1 MFTVK
6 KEEPTITKT
15 FRFPKSLLDKLNRVA
30 EANGVSANN
39 LLKQMAEYVLTEM
52 DKAGTK
58 KGRLVK

>member
-15 FRFPKSLLDKLNRVA
+15 FRFPKSLLNKLDRVA
-30 EANGVSANN
+30 EANGISANN

-58 KGRLVK
+58 KGRLGK

>member
-15 FRFPKSLLDKLNRVA
+15 FRFPKSLLNKLDRVA
-30 EANGVSANN
+30 EANGISANN

-58 KGRLVK
+58 KGRLAK

>member
-15 FRFPKSLLDKLNRVA
+15 FRFPKSLLNKLDRVA
-30 EANGVSANN
+30 EANGISANN

-58 KGRLVK
+58 KGRL

>member
-15 FRFPKSLLDKLNRVA
+15 FRFPKALLDKLDKVA
-30 EANGVSANN
+30 EENGISANN

>member
-15 FRFPKSLLDKLNRVA
+15 FRFPKSLLNKLDRVA
-30 EANGVSANN
+30 EANGISANN

>member
-30 EANGVSANN
+30 EANGVSPNN

-52 DKAGTK
+52 DNSDTK
-58 KGRLVK
+58 KGRLSK